1 MKFLYIILLLPLLF
15 ACNTTSQKTTADS
28 NIVDGV
34 KDLVPVAP
42 PPTVDQQVAAQ
53 TQAQDTL
60 FEDGTVPTSWST
72 AGFDDPAGF
81 KQFLLRFKD
90 WVKNDRK
97 DSIAAHIQFPLR
109 EYKTEKSFLDGYNK
123 IFDASLKATVDSQR
137 LDRIFRNAQ
146 GAMIGSG
153 EIWFASLP
161 DGYRIIA
168 INK

>member
-1 MKFLYIILLLPLLF
+1 MKFHCIILLPVLLF
-15 ACNTTSQKTTADS
+15 ACNTSSQKTTADS
-28 NIVDGV
+28 SIVDGV

-42 PPTVDQQVAAQ
+42 PPSVDQQVAAQ
-53 TQAQDTL
+53 VQAQDTL
-60 FEDGTVPTSWST
+60 FEDGTMPASWSA
-72 AGFDDPAGF
+72 AGFDDPDGF
-81 KQFLLRFKD
+81 KLFLLRFKD

-109 EYKTEKSFLDGYNK
+109 EYKTEKSFLASYSK
-123 IFDASLKATVDSQR
+123 IFDASLKARVDSQR
-137 LDRIFRNAQ
+137 LDRIFRNSQ

-153 EIWFASLP
+153 EIWFAPLP